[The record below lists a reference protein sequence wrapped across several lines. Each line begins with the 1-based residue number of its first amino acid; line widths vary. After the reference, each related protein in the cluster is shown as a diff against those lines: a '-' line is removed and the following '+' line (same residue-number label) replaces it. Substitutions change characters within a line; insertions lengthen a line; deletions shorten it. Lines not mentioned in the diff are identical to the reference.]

1 MYSIGIQ
8 SKENKIIH
16 EHHEKSLNA
25 YVENEYY
32 IVINNGE
39 NVKEKNNGQIKR
51 PHRNPSNVGILTLV
65 FNSDFSNISICI
77 KKNGDTV
84 YYDNELSIKT
94 FDILLQNIEEDK
106 GQQAYF
112 VFVDL
117 LSNMYIYNEFC
128 QIKPTD
134 EWYDISS
141 LPWIKNDLSQ
151 QRQLAYAL

>member
-32 IVINNGE
+32 IVINNGV

-94 FDILLQNIEEDK
+94 FDIISINIK
-106 GQQAYF
+106 
-112 VFVDL
+112 
-117 LSNMYIYNEFC
+117 EFGSGLYSV
-128 QIKPTD
+128 QIKEEEKVLLEREIEID
-134 EWYDISS
+134 
-141 LPWIKNDLSQ
+141 
-151 QRQLAYAL
+151 

>member
-1 MYSIGIQ
+1 MNKIYFLILLFMYSIGIQ

-94 FDILLQNIEEDK
+94 FDIISINIK
-106 GQQAYF
+106 
-112 VFVDL
+112 
-117 LSNMYIYNEFC
+117 EFGSGLYSV
-128 QIKPTD
+128 QIKEEEKVLLEREIEID
-134 EWYDISS
+134 
-141 LPWIKNDLSQ
+141 
-151 QRQLAYAL
+151 